1 MARIL
6 IVDDDE
12 GHRYTARVLLEH
24 EGFEVSEAA
33 SGTEALQAANAK
45 PDVIVLDIHLPD
57 LTGFDVCRRL
67 KAMPSTAAIAVVA
80 VTASQPGAQ
89 ERLEA
94 LAAGAD
100 GYLTRPLDPAVLLAT
115 VRTLVGRLAA

>member
-6 IVDDDE
+6 VVDDDG

-24 EGFEVSEAA
+24 EGFEVCEAA
-33 SGTEALQAANAK
+33 TGTEALQAANAK

-67 KAMPSTAAIAVVA
+67 KATPSTAGIPVVA

-115 VRTLVGRLAA
+115 LRTLVSRLAA